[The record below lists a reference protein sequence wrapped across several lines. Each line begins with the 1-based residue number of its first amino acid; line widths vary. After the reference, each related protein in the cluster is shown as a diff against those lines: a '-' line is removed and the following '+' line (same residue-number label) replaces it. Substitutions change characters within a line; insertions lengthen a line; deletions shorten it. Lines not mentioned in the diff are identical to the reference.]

1 MKVTFLGIGT
11 RQLGISQ
18 LAAIVR
24 NAGHIP
30 SVAFSAQLFN
40 DRFVL
45 QFPFIAK
52 YFDDTQDAINKIK
65 EIKPDVIAFGALTST
80 YQWGLEV
87 INAAKIFNPNVKV
100 IFGGVHPSAVPELV
114 IKQPNIDYVVVGEG
128 DIAILDIL
136 KSIEDENDE
145 LPIINTIYKDKNG
158 NIIRGKRGAFIQDLD
173 NIPFPDN
180 SVWENYVRLGDKYI
194 TMATRGCPYRCSFCF
209 NNFFAKLPEDKDTA
223 GKYVRLRSV
232 DHVIAELK
240 YAKERYNIKIIDF
253 EDDVFGTQKEWL
265 REFCS
270 KYKRE
275 INLPFMLLT
284 HPKFMDDE
292 TGRLLSDAGCKKIQM
307 GIQSMDEDFKKDSL
321 LRYEKSDDIRNAL
334 KIMEKYNI
342 KVNVDHMFGL
352 PHEPISAQEA
362 ALKLYADNRINRIQT
377 FWTCFLPGTQ
387 LMDEAIAEGVLNQKQ
402 INDINEGLEFYFYR
416 NIQNVKDKNLQ
427 DLYHAY
433 EFIFRIIPILPF
445 VIRRKVKPKHVSWIP
460 KPIKSIVIFVAD
472 MSIGLL
478 SLQPDFIAYFNHNV
492 FHIFRF
498 FLRKVGKN
506 IVAVKPKNNEDII
519 DYFNKY
525 LEKQNSKKE
534 NNFTKKIEK

>member
-18 LAAIVR
+18 LAAVVR

-45 QFPFIAK
+45 QFPSIAK
-52 YFDDTQDAINKIK
+52 YFDDTQDAIDKIK
-65 EIKPDVIAFGALTST
+65 ELNPDVIAFGALTST
-80 YQWGLEV
+80 YQWGIEV
-87 INAAKIFNPNVKV
+87 INAAKIHNPNIKV

-114 IKQPNIDYVVVGEG
+114 IQQPNIDYVVIGEG
-128 DIAILDIL
+128 DRAIVDIL
-136 KSIEDENDE
+136 KSIEDKNGQE
-145 LPIINTIYKDKNG
+145 PIINTLYKDSDG
-158 NIIRGKRGAFIQDLD
+158 NIVRGKRGAFIQDLD

-180 SVWENYVRLGDKYI
+180 SIWEDYVRLGDKYI

-209 NNFFAKLPEDKDTA
+209 NNFFAKLPDEGENK

-240 YAKERYNIKIIDF
+240 YAKERYNIRIIDF

-265 REFCS
+265 REFCI

-292 TGRLLSDAGCKKIQM
+292 TGRLLSEAGCKKIQM
-307 GIQSMDEDFKKDSL
+307 GIQSMDEEFKKESL
-321 LRYEKSDDIRNAL
+321 LRYEKSEDIQNAL
-334 KIMEKYNI
+334 RVMQKYNI
-342 KVNVDHMFGL
+342 KVNLDHMFGL

-362 ALKLYADNRINRIQT
+362 ALNLYANFRINRIQT

-387 LMDEAIAEGVLNQKQ
+387 LMDEAIEEGVLSAKQ
-402 INDINEGLEFYFYR
+402 VEDINEGREFYFYR
-416 NIQNVKDKNLQ
+416 NIDNVKDENLQ
-427 DLYHAY
+427 NLYHAY

-445 VIRRKVKPKHVSWIP
+445 FIRKKIKPKHVLWIP
-460 KPIKSIVIFVAD
+460 KPIKSVVIFVTD
-472 MSIGLL
+472 MCIGLF
-478 SLQPDFIAYFNHNV
+478 SLQPDFIAYFNHNI
-492 FHIFRF
+492 FHILRF
-498 FLRKVGKN
+498 FLKKIGIN
-506 IVAVKPKNNEDII
+506 IYAVKPKIKEDII
-519 DYFNKY
+519 EYYNNYKEELANK
-525 LEKQNSKKE
+525 NTINKK
-534 NNFTKKIEK
+534 